1 MWPWSCLVEPCFL
14 SASQRPPVWRAGSAA
29 AACPGL
35 GRPVSSLEG
44 SRVIAESLPGP
55 HPLANLKPVAES
67 LDSRSCTAGLP
78 LASHPWK
85 KALRAHISAVCRVAW
100 GAPSSCR
107 EAGRT
112 CHLPLSPSGHC
123 HVAASGRLSRAR
135 SDPKHLG
142 CKDFF
147 PQLGR
152 DWSQCHPLQ
161 EALPG
166 SCRAHCLPFSILQD
180 PSLWGSSGRCSFE
193 AQTEPHGDSSS
204 PVTGVSVPTR
214 PWVPWAPPQI
224 RLAQPQLPGLGKP
237 LPNCPLS
244 GQGLMT

>member
-1 MWPWSCLVEPCFL
+1 MWAWSCLVEPCFL

-67 LDSRSCTAGLP
+67 LDSCSCTAGLP

-112 CHLPLSPSGHC
+112 CHLPLSPCGHC

-142 CKDFF
+142 CKEFF
-147 PQLGR
+147 LQLGR

-161 EALPG
+161 EALLVPAG
-166 SCRAHCLPFSILQD
+166 HTVS
-180 PSLWGSSGRCSFE
+180 PSLSSRTLVFGVPQEGVVLRPRLSPME
-193 AQTEPHGDSSS
+193 TAQ
-204 PVTGVSVPTR
+204 
-214 PWVPWAPPQI
+214 A
-224 RLAQPQLPGLGKP
+224 L
-237 LPNCPLS
+237 
-244 GQGLMT
+244 